1 MLEIRK
7 AIAEIY
13 LFLWELRIKIK
24 IMPQAEFERMLGEL
38 TAEQKVYAI
47 YFKEAHMAKG
57 IKLNREQYKNVKRM
71 DHKQME
77 TFVVNM
83 YNAGYEDGKKTAGSR
98 VKPSD
103 IAVAISEIRGI
114 GTKKAAE
121 IMAAVNK
128 LYEGGTKQC

>member
-1 MLEIRK
+1 MQYI
-7 AIAEIY
+7 
-13 LFLWELRIKIK
+13 
-24 IMPQAEFERMLGEL
+24 LG
-38 TAEQKVYAI
+38 

-77 TFVVNM
+77 TFIVNV
-83 YNAGYEDGKKTAGSR
+83 YNEGYEDAKKAAGGR

-103 IAVAISEIRGI
+103 IAVAISEIKGI

-128 LYEGGTKQC
+128 LYEGGTK